1 MKKHVEKTTNDARR
15 LVLHR
20 ETLRRLSTTELTSI
34 AGGHEEGPDPSDRQ
48 AVCRPSVALIASLN
62 RA

>member
-20 ETLRRLSTTELTSI
+20 ETLRRLSTTELASI
-34 AGGHEEGPDPSDRQ
+34 AAGEEYGTNHSDRGGQ
-48 AVCRPSVALIASLN
+48 WACLR
-62 RA
+62 